1 MAKEKKPTRN
11 TQAQYAAKEQTVRY
25 VYDAGDDRRAVSR
38 QPKEVAD
45 EIIRV
50 AVKIEEDGE
59 QLRNSIYQKSWKE
72 PPHHIPGRS
81 FPYLFRHRRRTCGM
95 VSL

>member
-59 QLRNSIYQKSWKE
+59 MLNVWQVSGMWLGYWLADFDKTE
-72 PPHHIPGRS
+72 PNDE
-81 FPYLFRHRRRTCGM
+81 
-95 VSL
+95 V